1 MKGKILA
8 LAVGLGLLAYLV
20 VWADP
25 SKVVGLL
32 GKADLRI
39 IAIGL
44 CLWPVGAVLRIV
56 RWRYLLKQSGVTVPL
71 GNVAKVFIAG
81 LAISNMTPGKSGDP
95 IRSVLLKKV
104 AGNNIGLTL
113 PSVIVERALD
123 VGVMIAFAVAGLSL
137 LISTSMAVW
146 LAAAICIYA
155 AVFIAAVVILSS
167 ESRARWT
174 TDRLF
179 AMFSWVPR
187 IRNLKTKIDQFAVDM
202 HRSFKLYK
210 SLKTLGYATF
220 LSFFIWLYEGIL
232 LWLAFSA
239 LGLNVDIFVVVAM
252 LSAITLIAV
261 LTFLPGGLGS
271 SELLIV
277 SIFTVLFPLSMTDV
291 IAASLLSRFMG
302 FWIYIGLG
310 AFLIATMR
318 YRYSV

>member
-8 LAVGLGLLAYLV
+8 LAVGLGLLAMLV
-20 VWADP
+20 ITADP
-25 SKVVGLL
+25 SKVAGLL
-32 GKADLRI
+32 EKADLRVV
-39 IAIGL
+39 AMGL
-44 CLWPVGAVLRIV
+44 CLWPVGVMLRVV
-56 RWRYLLKQSGVTVPL
+56 RWRYLLQQSGVPVSFA
-71 GNVAKVFIAG
+71 NSAKVFIAG

-123 VGVMIAFAVAGLSL
+123 VGVMIIFAVAGLAL
-137 LISTSMAVW
+137 LISTSMAIW
-146 LAAAICIYA
+146 LAAAIIVYA
-155 AVFIAAVVILSS
+155 AAFITAVIILSS
-167 ESRARWT
+167 ESRTRWT
-174 TDRLF
+174 TDKLYS
-179 AMFSWVPR
+179 MLSWVPR
-187 IRNLKTKIDQFAVDM
+187 IRGLKTKIDQFAIDM
-202 HRSFKLYK
+202 HRSFKFYK
-210 SLKTLGYATF
+210 SLKTLGFATV
-220 LSFFIWLYEGIL
+220 LSVFVWLYEGVL

-239 LGLNVDIFVVVAM
+239 LGMSVDIFAVTTM
-252 LSAITLIAV
+252 LSAVTLIAV

-277 SIFTVLFPLSMTDV
+277 SIFTLLFPLSMTDV

-310 AFLIATMR
+310 AFLILTMR